1 MFIFV
6 LFSWNPDLDCHS
18 AVSSCMLEV
27 IMQQLFHYCSNRV
40 EVAYLEAIALK
51 RQEELIREEE
61 AAEQAEI
68 KLKAR
73 REAAEKEKR
82 NKKKQVF
89 APYTW
94 RPLIWDNFPSH
105 YCLHL
110 DCIVTNNSA
119 LLWSPH
125 VVSWQYYLHCSRRR
139 RNYSTFKYY
148 SLIYCLLWHRGMPFP
163 IVTLREI

>member
-1 MFIFV
+1 
-6 LFSWNPDLDCHS
+6 
-18 AVSSCMLEV
+18 MLEV

-89 APYTW
+89 ASTY
-94 RPLIWDNFPSH
+94 IDMHQANGK
-105 YCLHL
+105 
-110 DCIVTNNSA
+110 
-119 LLWSPH
+119 
-125 VVSWQYYLHCSRRR
+125 VVSY
-139 RNYSTFKYY
+139 N
-148 SLIYCLLWHRGMPFP
+148 
-163 IVTLREI
+163 